1 MNRLSTVATGGFDV
15 NLNPLDQSQAILLD
29 VRAYDGAGRLVR
41 NGPAGTAAGSLPAD
55 YIAALNA
62 GGQSDANGA
71 ISRVNRYDANGRL
84 MAQHVT
90 KADGTFDYDTIYAGT
105 YTSDLLVETGVDE
118 SGNPVFTAQT
128 ITQTGP
134 GYDAAGNILGY
145 RVTDSS
151 GITSSY
157 NMTLA
162 RFEGYKE
169 ATVSGFRSDTG
180 EVRTS
185 TNQYDVDGHLVGITD
200 DTGVDTAHRQFVN
213 DANGIVLQ
221 KTQQANVFK
230 QLVVMGQVMAS
241 YGLAENPQ
249 SPGSYTNQTTFD
261 TNYQPITNGYPSAG
275 TGAYTV
281 RTGDSL
287 QTIAQAAYGAGCY
300 TILQDKIRESF
311 NLFRSSCRCWRV
323 E

>member
-1 MNRLSTVATGGFDV
+1 
-15 NLNPLDQSQAILLD
+15 
-29 VRAYDGAGRLVR
+29 
-41 NGPAGTAAGSLPAD
+41 
-55 YIAALNA
+55 
-62 GGQSDANGA
+62 
-71 ISRVNRYDANGRL
+71 
-84 MAQHVT
+84 
-90 KADGTFDYDTIYAGT
+90 
-105 YTSDLLVETGVDE
+105 
-118 SGNPVFTAQT
+118 
-128 ITQTGP
+128 
-134 GYDAAGNILGY
+134 
-145 RVTDSS
+145 
-151 GITSSY
+151 
-157 NMTLA
+157 MTLA

-169 ATVSGFRSDTG
+169 AAVSGFRSDTG

-185 TNQYDVDGHLVGITD
+185 TNQYDVNGHLVGITD

-261 TNYQPITNGYPSAG
+261 TNYQPITSGYPSAG

-287 QTIAQAAYGAGCY
+287 QTIAQAAYGDSQLWYLIADANGLAGNSDLRVGQTVSIPTKVGSIHNTAGTYKPYDPSQVIGSTTPTLPVPQSGGGDDCGGLGL
-300 TILQDKIRESF
+300 IIMIIGPPW
-311 NLFRSSCRCWRV
+311 RSSLAIKQIFDLALALV
-323 E
+323 